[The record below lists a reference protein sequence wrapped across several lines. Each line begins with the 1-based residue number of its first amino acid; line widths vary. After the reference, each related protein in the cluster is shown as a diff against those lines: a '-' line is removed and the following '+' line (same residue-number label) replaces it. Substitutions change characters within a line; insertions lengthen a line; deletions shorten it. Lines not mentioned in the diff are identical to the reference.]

1 MFKYPLAVTIDT
13 NIFDAAKF
21 DLCDASP
28 LKTLENYVKN
38 GKIKVVLSD
47 IVVRESKRHIADQIK
62 KICGIMRKA
71 RAAALEES
79 TEHLISTIGLG
90 EILRIVTNKGELIS
104 KGEEMFDDFL
114 RTINTEILGAD
125 LIDVGL
131 VLGDYFETKPPFE
144 NSEKK
149 KSEFPDAFI
158 AQQIRKRF
166 GETEEVVIISNDKGF
181 IRACGES
188 ENHLFF
194 SSLGKLYNAISK
206 EDAAYDETMAV
217 IKDLQLRISAAV
229 KEYDDCC
236 ISFDDLLAELN
247 TANPKEII
255 KLIYERLLEVSDI
268 PHIAN
273 IENITDSEIEEIQA
287 WASAQYERASEIAD
301 IDTLPDVISF
311 GETIVI
317 KGIDSSKASLSI
329 GDNQISPDE
338 GSEEVIDIC
347 FSNGD
352 ENTTSGYIKLT
363 VGYLN
368 FDEDGGAADGISDEV
383 EYEYHDILKEL
394 DNFIYAQNCL
404 IEKDTR
410 IAEIISEAIKTN
422 GDNT

>member
-1 MFKYPLAVTIDT
+1 
-13 NIFDAAKF
+13 
-21 DLCDASP
+21 
-28 LKTLENYVKN
+28 
-38 GKIKVVLSD
+38 
-47 IVVRESKRHIADQIK
+47 
-62 KICGIMRKA
+62 MRKA

-229 KEYDDCC
+229 KEYIKGNENIDVHGLSYDKDGIESGYDYSEVYLHS
-236 ISFDDLLAELN
+236 ISDVTFSVHSVDEISEINPSSRSHVKQIFPLIAIMRIMPMPLGIRKKKNMYLLIRYKCARNIKHGLGAEL
-247 TANPKEII
+247 
-255 KLIYERLLEVSDI
+255 RLTEKQR
-268 PHIAN
+268 H
-273 IENITDSEIEEIQA
+273 
-287 WASAQYERASEIAD
+287 
-301 IDTLPDVISF
+301 
-311 GETIVI
+311 
-317 KGIDSSKASLSI
+317 SK
-329 GDNQISPDE
+329 
-338 GSEEVIDIC
+338 C
-347 FSNGD
+347 FR
-352 ENTTSGYIKLT
+352 L
-363 VGYLN
+363 
-368 FDEDGGAADGISDEV
+368 
-383 EYEYHDILKEL
+383 
-394 DNFIYAQNCL
+394 
-404 IEKDTR
+404 
-410 IAEIISEAIKTN
+410 
-422 GDNT
+422 